1 MTGLKAQGSRLKV
14 WPPASS
20 LQPRAQS
27 AFSLVEVVVSIAVLS
42 VGLVGAIQ
50 VFPVGLRASQ
60 RAELVSRATIAAQ
73 RTIESL
79 KLVSW
84 GDLEA
89 GESTSR
95 EESFDITVVVDQPDV
110 EGLVDPTGLKRV
122 TVTVSWTQEGRS
134 RSLTVATYLHRA
146 TS

>member
-1 MTGLKAQGSRLKV
+1 MTPQCGVRCSECGVRIHSAFRI
-14 WPPASS
+14 PH
-20 LQPRAQS
+20 S
-27 AFSLVEVVVSIAVLS
+27 AFSLVEIIVSIAVLS

-84 GDLEA
+84 EELKA
-89 GESTSR
+89 GESTSH
-95 EESFDITVVVDQPDV
+95 EDPFDVTVVIDQPEV
-110 EGLVDPTGLKRV
+110 EGVVDPTRLKRV
-122 TVTVSWTQEGRS
+122 TATVSWTQEGRV
-134 RSLTVATYLHRA
+134 RSLTVATYLHRQ
-146 TS
+146 SS